1 MDLQESNF
9 GEEFDQVTEYSIL
22 IADANP
28 DTIQQLSG
36 ILRANGFQ
44 AGGTSSGDDALATYM
59 KNPVDLVITDLEL
72 IDKSGLQLLSDLKD
86 FDPKANVLITS
97 SFSDK
102 DTLASAFRMGALE
115 FLEKPID
122 HQFLVTKIRDLLAKE
137 DRALEGDLKMMSL
150 ASIIQINCEER
161 NLAQLILNHQGAV
174 GEVYFKDGEM
184 AHAES
189 GNHTGD
195 EAVFELLSW
204 DAGSFQVRMGVEPPT
219 RTINK
224 GWSGLLLEGMR
235 RIDEATAGWS
245 PEWEEEPESP
255 ATGPKS
261 DLELRIA
268 KALSNIRDVESALI
282 LSSDGIILA
291 QDKVED
297 PESDQALG
305 ELIKENAEKLA
316 EILES
321 GSIDRIVLSGSDKRI
336 LLHIQRNNFYIL
348 TMAKKSSA
356 VTIYKLMDTVFKRYG
371 SA

>member
-1 MDLQESNF
+1 
-9 GEEFDQVTEYSIL
+9 VAEYSIL
-22 IADANP
+22 IVDANP

-44 AGGTSSGDDALATYM
+44 AGGTSSGDDALASYK

-72 IDKSGLQLLSDLKD
+72 IDVSGLQLLSDLKG
-86 FDPKANVLITS
+86 FDPKANVVITS
-97 SFSDK
+97 SYSDK
-102 DTLASAFRMGALE
+102 DMVASAFRMGALE

-122 HQFLVTKIRDLLAKE
+122 HQFLVTKIRDLLARE

-161 NLAQLILNHQGAV
+161 NLAKLILNYQGAV
-174 GEVYFKDGEM
+174 GEIYFKDGEM
-184 AHAES
+184 AHAVSE
-189 GNHTGD
+189 NHTGD

-204 DAGSFQVRMGVEPPT
+204 DAGSFQVKMGVDPPT

-245 PEWEEEPESP
+245 PEWEEKPESP
-255 ATGPKS
+255 QKVSDS
-261 DLELRIA
+261 DLEPRIA
-268 KALSNIRDVESALI
+268 KALSNIRDVKSTLI
-282 LSSDGIILA
+282 LSSDGSVLA
-291 QDKVED
+291 QEKTED

-305 ELIKENAEKLA
+305 EMINNKAEQFE
-316 EILES
+316 EILGS
-321 GSIDRIVLSGSDKRI
+321 GSIDRIVLSGSKKRI
-336 LLHIQRNNFYIL
+336 LLHPQGNNLYVL
-348 TMAKKSSA
+348 TLAEKSSA
-356 VTIYKLMDTVFKRYG
+356 ETIYKLMDTVFKRYR